1 MGILITGVD
10 GPCKG
15 YIEVGERLAE
25 INGRRVVDVLDY
37 MHLSQAPHPIL
48 TMEDGRSVTV
58 PKPAYDDLG
67 LTFESFLMDTQR
79 SCANHCVFCFID
91 QLPPGMRETLYFKD
105 DDARLSF
112 LMGNYI
118 SMTNLSERDIVRMID
133 YRVSPINIS
142 VHTTN
147 PSLRA
152 RMLGN
157 RRGADSLAAL
167 RRFADAGLSLNCQ
180 IVVCAGLNDGEEL
193 SSTLRDLL
201 ALLPALDSVA
211 VVPAGLTK
219 YREGLFPLRP
229 LTKEEAQDV
238 LHRVLAAGDG
248 IMGAEGRRVV
258 YPSDELFLQADCEI
272 PHGTFYDDYPQYEN
286 GVGMLAML
294 REEFESL
301 EDDICPPPALRRVTG
316 ITGVAA
322 YPTVKRLFEKA
333 QRRCEGRL
341 EAQLVKVENRFF
353 GPSITVAGL
362 ITGQDIICQLKGID
376 VGDALLI
383 PSVMLRYERDRFLDD
398 VTVEELAQEVG
409 APVVIFEPDAAG
421 MIKALISNAD

>member
-15 YIEVGERLAE
+15 YVEVGERLAA
-25 INGRRVVDVLDY
+25 IDGKPVFDVLDY
-37 MHLSQAPHPIL
+37 MHLSQAQRPTL
-48 TMEDGRSVTV
+48 TLEGGRHVTV

-67 LTFESFLMDTQR
+67 LTFDNFLMDAQR
-79 SCANHCVFCFID
+79 SCANRCVFCFID

-133 YRVSPINIS
+133 YRISPINIS

-147 PSLRA
+147 PQLRA
-152 RMLGN
+152 MMLGN
-157 RRGADSLAAL
+157 CRGGDSLATL
-167 RRFADAGLSLNCQ
+167 RRFAKAGLSLNCQ
-180 IVVCAGLNDGEEL
+180 IVVCAGLNDKEEL

-201 ALLPALDSVA
+201 GLLPALDSVA

-219 YREGLFPLRP
+219 YRDGLYPLRP
-229 LTKEEAQDV
+229 LTREEAADV
-238 LHRVLAAGDG
+238 LRRVLAAGDG
-248 IMGAEGRRVV
+248 VIAAEGRRVV
-258 YPSDELFLQADCEI
+258 YPSDELFLQAGLEI
-272 PHGTFYDDYPQYEN
+272 PEGTFYDDYPQYEN

-294 REEFESL
+294 REEFEAL
-301 EDDICPPPALRRVTG
+301 EDNICPPSTMRRVTG
-316 ITGVAA
+316 VTGSAA
-322 YPTVKRLFEKA
+322 YPTLAGLYEKA
-333 QRRCEGRL
+333 MQRCAGRL
-341 EAQLVKVENRFF
+341 QAQLVRIENRFF

-362 ITGQDIICQLKGID
+362 ITGQDIISQLEGCD
-376 VGDALLI
+376 VGDALLV

-398 VTVEELAQEVG
+398 VTVEELSKAVK

-421 MIKALISNAD
+421 MIKALTSESD